1 MQKLLKN
8 KLNLISLLFLALIYS
23 LCFFAD
29 FIAPYPANEL
39 HSNYGYS
46 APSKIYIDK
55 GGLYSYQIDQKLD
68 PEKLQKINIE
78 NKNKKFYLEFFKN
91 NKILYI
97 NQDNNFFLLGTD
109 SLGRDLFSRIL
120 YGARPS
126 LTIGFISLII
136 AFPLGLLYG
145 GISGFFGSWIDNLM
159 MRLAEA
165 IMSLPSF
172 YLLIILSALLPASL
186 SNFQRFAMITFI
198 LSFISWASLARII
211 RGQVLAIKE
220 KEFIESA
227 KTIGLK
233 EIPII
238 VKHLLP
244 HTFSFVIIA
253 ATLSVPGFIIGET
266 ALSFLGLGINQ
277 PDPSWGNILAEG
289 KELSNILTRPWL
301 LWTPALLIFSSVFSF
316 NIIGDTLRDYF
327 DPKIAKS

>member
-1 MQKLLKN
+1 MQKILKN
-8 KLNLISLLFLALIYS
+8 KLTLIAVFFLISIYS
-23 LCFFAD
+23 LMFLAS
-29 FIAPYPANEL
+29 FIAPYDPNEL
-39 HSNYGYS
+39 HSAYGYIK
-46 APSKIYIDK
+46 PTQIHLDQK
-55 GGLYSYQIDQKLD
+55 GLYVYRSEQYVDKELLLKKSI
-68 PEKLQKINIE
+68 EKKD
-78 NKNKKFYLEFFKN
+78 KKYYLEFFKN
-91 NKILYI
+91 KKIIQVQSPGEL
-97 NQDNNFFLLGTD
+97 FLLGTD
-109 SLGRDLFSRIL
+109 SLGRDLFSRL
-120 YGARPS
+120 LFGARPS

-145 GISGFFGSWIDNLM
+145 GISGYFGGRIDNLM

-172 YLLIILSALLPASL
+172 YLLIILSALLPANL

-227 KTIGLK
+227 KAIGLGNLAT
-233 EIPII
+233 I
-238 VKHLLP
+238 VKHLIP
-244 HTFSFVIIA
+244 HTYSFVIIS
-253 ATLSVPGFIIGET
+253 ATLAVPGFIIGET

-301 LWTPALLIFSSVFSF
+301 IWSPAVLIFFTVFSF
-316 NIIGDTLRDYF
+316 NLIGDSLRDYF
-327 DPKIAKS
+327 DPKN

>member
-1 MQKLLKN
+1 MQKFLKN
-8 KLNLISLLFLALIYS
+8 KLNLFSLLFLALIYS

-39 HSNYGYS
+39 HSKFGYS

-55 GGLYSYQIDQKLD
+55 EGLYSYQIDQKVD
-68 PEKLQKINIE
+68 PKKLQKINIE
-78 NKNKKFYLEFFKN
+78 NKEKKFYLEFFKN
-91 NKILYI
+91 NKFLYI
-97 NQDNNFFLLGTD
+97 NKDNNFFLLGTD

-145 GISGFFGSWIDNLM
+145 AISGFFGSWIDNLM

-186 SNFQRFAMITFI
+186 SNFQRFALITFI

-233 EIPII
+233 EISII
-238 VKHLLP
+238 LKHLLP

-301 LWTPALLIFSSVFSF
+301 LWTPALLIFASVFSF